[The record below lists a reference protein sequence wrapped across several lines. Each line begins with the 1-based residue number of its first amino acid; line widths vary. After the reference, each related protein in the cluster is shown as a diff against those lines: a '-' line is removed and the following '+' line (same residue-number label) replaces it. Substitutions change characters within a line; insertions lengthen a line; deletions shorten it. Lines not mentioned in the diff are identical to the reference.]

1 MTVTRFFKK
10 CEEFS
15 ICSEIAES
23 GDYFF
28 DGYPDNTTIFHICT
42 KGSARLAKPFDGEVD
57 LLSNRELFDCRK
69 YLYEQRI
76 YQALED
82 LYIIGFNP
90 LTPEQDWDG
99 RLVTESFDGD
109 SKSWLICFDG
119 NPIVNGKELSRW
131 DYSQLEDKHYDVTI
145 NDGCIGVFTKKFGP
159 FAK

>member
-42 KGSARLAKPFDGEVD
+42 KGSVRLAKPFDGEVD

-90 LTPEQDWDG
+90 LKPEQDWDG
-99 RLVTESFDGD
+99 ELIKNSFMGNV
-109 SKSWLICFDG
+109 KSYLICFDG
-119 NPIVNGKELSRW
+119 KPVVNGKKMEKW
-131 DYSQLEDKHYDVTI
+131 DYASLVNKIYEVEL
-145 NDGCIGVFTKKFGP
+145 NDGILALFTKRY
-159 FAK
+159 